1 MNNKKFIAAIA
12 AGALALGCTIG
23 GTVAWLTA
31 NSGTV
36 TNTFTVG
43 DINIKLDESGV
54 DANGTKNF
62 DFVPGDTLAKD
73 PYVVV
78 EAKSEAC
85 WVFVEVTETN
95 NTITGLT
102 GDAINWAVRS
112 DWTPVTGTNIWY
124 KEVAATGT
132 TDTDPMYILTG
143 SETNVNGQV
152 TVNPEITKGMVQTIN
167 ADDTKPT
174 LSFAAFAHQSDN
186 TTIGVAIQAAKD
198 YFAAN

>member
-54 DANGTKNF
+54 DANGTQNF

-95 NTITGLT
+95 NEITGLT
-102 GDAINWAVRS
+102 GDVINWSVREGWIQV
-112 DWTPVTGTNIWY
+112 DDTNIWY
-124 KEVAATGT
+124 KAVAATDK
-132 TDTDPMYILTG
+132 DTDPMYILTG
-143 SETNVNGQV
+143 SATNANGEV
-152 TVNPEITKGMVQTIN
+152 TVNTGVTKEMVDETLE
-167 ADDTKPT
+167 TSKPS

-186 TTIGVAIQAAKD
+186 TTIEVATQAAKD